1 MTQQKLPAKTKLTVT
16 LGVIGH
22 ILKKIPRIAFFVLA
36 FYAIFWV
43 GTQLY
48 YRFAPSDNF
57 LNYYYAK
64 VDDTPLGTEPLMT
77 LCRHV
82 EFDGIKIDAYRT
94 FIYYEAGGKTTQVAE
109 YNFEAN
115 VEKGDGNCTNIRLK
129 NQPQREGTYRAHT
142 EYVFY
147 VDGVK
152 KAGQY
157 DTNQYKM
164 TPTALSLTDQID
176 ALQAQIDA
184 LQAQID
190 ALKAQLISQGE
201 TVPETPTVDDSDQSS
216 STSSPQASSSNSQQS
231 STTPAQGSQSNTG
244 NGSSQGST
252 PPPAP
257 QVCTIDVIGIKLLCR

>member
-1 MTQQKLPAKTKLTVT
+1 MKQQKLPAKTKLTVT
-16 LGVIGH
+16 LGVMGRL
-22 ILKKIPRIAFFVLA
+22 LKKIPRIAFFMLA

-48 YRFAPSDNF
+48 YRYAPADNF

-64 VDDTPLGTEPLMT
+64 VDDTPVGTEPLMT
-77 LCRHV
+77 LCRRV
-82 EFDGIKIDAYRT
+82 EFDGIKIDAHRT

-129 NQPQREGTYRAHT
+129 NQPQREGNYRAHT

-164 TPTALSLTDQID
+164 IPTALSL
-176 ALQAQIDA
+176 QAQIEA

-201 TVPETPTVDDSDQSS
+201 TVPETPTVDDAQPSS
-216 STSSPQASSSNSQQS
+216 STSYPQASSSNSQQS
-231 STTPAQGSQSNTG
+231 SNTPAQQNSG
-244 NGSSQGST
+244 NNGSQGSQV
-252 PPPAP
+252 PPAP

>member
-1 MTQQKLPAKTKLTVT
+1 MKQPKLPAKTKLTVT
-16 LGVIGH
+16 LGVIGRL
-22 ILKKIPRIAFFVLA
+22 LKKVPRIAFFMLA

-48 YRFAPSDNF
+48 YRYAPAENF

-64 VDDTPLGTEPLMT
+64 VDDTPVGTEPLMT
-77 LCRHV
+77 LCRRV
-82 EFDGIKIDAYRT
+82 DFDGIKIDAYRT
-94 FIYYEAGGKTTQVAE
+94 FIYYEASGKTTQVAE

-115 VEKGDGNCTNIRLK
+115 VEKGDGNCTNIRLR

-164 TPTALSLTDQID
+164 TPTTLSLT
-176 ALQAQIDA
+176 AQIEA

-201 TVPETPTVDDSDQSS
+201 SVQETPTIDEDQPSS
-216 STSSPQASSSNSQQS
+216 STSSPQGTSSNSQQS

-252 PPPAP
+252 PPPTP
-257 QVCTIDVIGIKLLCR
+257 QVCTINVIGIKLLCR

>member
-16 LGVIGH
+16 LSVMGRL
-22 ILKKIPRIAFFVLA
+22 LKKVPRIAFFMLA

-48 YRFAPSDNF
+48 YRFAPSENF

-64 VDDTPLGTEPLMT
+64 VDDTPVGTEPLMT
-77 LCRHV
+77 LCRRV

-164 TPTALSLTDQID
+164 TPTSLS
-176 ALQAQIDA
+176 LQAQIEA

-216 STSSPQASSSNSQQS
+216 STSSPQSSSSNSQQS
-231 STTPAQGSQSNTG
+231 SNTAAQQNSGNNGSQGSQV
-244 NGSSQGST
+244 
-252 PPPAP
+252 PPAP

>member
-1 MTQQKLPAKTKLTVT
+1 MGRRFPVT
-16 LGVIGH
+16 IRVGRL
-22 ILKKIPRIAFFVLA
+22 LKKVPRIAFFMLA

-48 YRFAPSDNF
+48 YRYAPAENF

-64 VDDTPLGTEPLMT
+64 VDDTPVGTEPLMT
-77 LCRHV
+77 LCRRV

-94 FIYYEAGGKTTQVAE
+94 FIFYEAGGKTTQVAE

-152 KAGQY
+152 KYGQY

-164 TPTALSLTDQID
+164 TPTALSLT
-176 ALQAQIDA
+176 AQIDA
-184 LQAQID
+184 LQTQID
-190 ALKAQLISQGE
+190 ALKARS
-201 TVPETPTVDDSDQSS
+201 
-216 STSSPQASSSNSQQS
+216 
-231 STTPAQGSQSNTG
+231 
-244 NGSSQGST
+244 
-252 PPPAP
+252 
-257 QVCTIDVIGIKLLCR
+257 

>member
-1 MTQQKLPAKTKLTVT
+1 MTQQKLPAQTKLTVT
-16 LGVIGH
+16 LGVMGRL
-22 ILKKIPRIAFFVLA
+22 LKKVPRVAFFVLA
-36 FYAIFWV
+36 FYVIFWV
-43 GTQLY
+43 GSQLY
-48 YRFAPSDNF
+48 YQFAPAQNF

-64 VDDTPLGTEPLMT
+64 VDDTPVGTEPLMT
-77 LCRHV
+77 LCRRV

-109 YNFEAN
+109 YNFEVN

-147 VDGVK
+147 VNGIK
-152 KAGQY
+152 KSGQY

-164 TPTALSLTDQID
+164 TPTALSLTDQI
-176 ALQAQIDA
+176 QA

-201 TVPETPTVDDSDQSS
+201 DVPESPAINSPQS
-216 STSSPQASSSNSQQS
+216 STSSPQPSSSNSQQQ
-231 STTPAQGSQSNTG
+231 STTPAQNSQSNNS
-244 NGSSQGST
+244 NGSSQGSN
-252 PPPAP
+252 PPAAP

>member
-16 LGVIGH
+16 LGVMGRL
-22 ILKKIPRIAFFVLA
+22 LKKVPRIAFFMLA

-48 YRFAPSDNF
+48 YRFAPSENF

-77 LCRHV
+77 LCRRV

-164 TPTALSLTDQID
+164 TPTATSPQ
-176 ALQAQIDA
+176 
-184 LQAQID
+184 
-190 ALKAQLISQGE
+190 
-201 TVPETPTVDDSDQSS
+201 S

-231 STTPAQGSQSNTG
+231 STTPAQGSQSND
-244 NGSSQGST
+244 GSGGSQSTT

-257 QVCTIDVIGIKLLCR
+257 QVCTINVIGIKLLCR

>member
-16 LGVIGH
+16 LGVMSRL
-22 ILKKIPRIAFFVLA
+22 LKKVPRIAFFVLA

-64 VDDTPLGTEPLMT
+64 VDDTPVGTEPLMT
-77 LCRHV
+77 LCRRV

-164 TPTALSLTDQID
+164 TPTALSLT
-176 ALQAQIDA
+176 AQIEA

-201 TVPETPTVDDSDQSS
+201 TVPETPTVDDAQLSP
-216 STSSPQASSSNSQQS
+216 STSSPQGTSSNSQES
-231 STTPAQGSQSNTG
+231 SNTPAQQNSG
-244 NGSSQGST
+244 NNGSQGSQV
-252 PPPAP
+252 PPAP
-257 QVCTIDVIGIKLLCR
+257 QVCTINVIGIKLLCR

>member
-16 LGVIGH
+16 LGVIGRL
-22 ILKKIPRIAFFVLA
+22 LKKVPRIAFFMLA

-48 YRFAPSDNF
+48 YRFAPSENF

-64 VDDTPLGTEPLMT
+64 VDDTPVGTEPLMT
-77 LCRHV
+77 LCRRV

-164 TPTALSLTDQID
+164 TPTALSLT
-176 ALQAQIDA
+176 AQIDA
-184 LQAQID
+184 LQTQID

-216 STSSPQASSSNSQQS
+216 STSSPQGTSSNSQQS